1 MAALEL
7 SGHSRATSL
16 HGRLAGRLSRGF
28 PRRSHPWR
36 AAWLLHR
43 GPGKPQQAQLVLV
56 AHVQDNVQLPR
67 RTNWSAG
74 ESRVPVEE
82 VGGAGTQLPLGSCG
96 VRPGV
101 ADQLGVPLP
110 HPPNRLHDDVERPQ
124 RRLEAGRCSAGHQ
137 AEAER
142 PVSSEPSFPLLSWLL
157 TELTLTLPILFW
169 PSTIKADLELM

>member
-16 HGRLAGRLSRGF
+16 HGRLAGCLSRGL
-28 PRRSHPWR
+28 PRWSYPWR
-36 AAWLLHR
+36 AARLLHR

-67 RTNWSAG
+67 RANRSAG
-74 ESRVPVEE
+74 ESGVPVEE

-110 HPPNRLHDDVERPQ
+110 DPPNRLHDDVERAQ

-137 AEAER
+137 AETER
-142 PVSSEPSFPLLSWLL
+142 PVSSEPSFPLLFCLL
-157 TELTLTLPILFW
+157 TKLTLTLPVLLL
-169 PSTIKADLELM
+169 PTTRTNLDVT